1 MPVLQHTKLKPMK
14 PMRTIVLSFLLV
26 ISVGTLLL
34 SLPISSRTREC
45 TPFVESFFT
54 ATSATCVTGLVV
66 YDTYTHWSLFGQV
79 IILLMIQIG
88 GLGLV
93 TFTSFFNFIIGR
105 KLGLRSIQL
114 ASENANSTGFTDVKA
129 LVSAIFKISVFFE
142 TIGAILLMSVFVP
155 KYGPRGIFISF
166 FLSVSA
172 FCNAGFDILGSEGEY
187 ISLMNYADNPIVMLT
202 IMGLIIC
209 GGLGFVVWYDII
221 NYRKNKKLIL
231 HSKVVLTA
239 TAILILSG
247 AVLVLILE
255 WSNPSTM
262 AGDSVGKK
270 IWEAFFQS
278 ITFRTAGFNTI
289 DIARMHSSTKLV
301 GIIYMFIGA
310 APGSTG
316 GGIKISTITV
326 IIMTVVSVIRNNP
339 DTVIHGRR
347 IDKDTVYKSL
357 SILMLSMTA
366 VIFTSCFIYFNNA
379 ETGLQGIDAAFES
392 VSAFATVG
400 LSAGATALTNEI
412 SRLILSFV
420 MFIGRV
426 GPVSLA
432 LSLAIGLDA
441 RNKNQVIP
449 EGKVI
454 VG

>member
-1 MPVLQHTKLKPMK
+1 MPVLQHAKLKPMK

-34 SLPISSRTREC
+34 SLPISSKAREC
-45 TPFVESFFT
+45 TPFIESFFT

-66 YDTYTHWSLFGQV
+66 YDTYTHWSIFGQV
-79 IILLMIQIG
+79 IILLLIQIG

-166 FLSVSA
+166 FLSISA
-172 FCNAGFDILGSEGEY
+172 FCNAGFDILGNEGEY

-209 GGLGFVVWYDII
+209 GGLGFVVWYDIM
-221 NYRKNKKLIL
+221 NYRKTKKLIL
-231 HSKVVLTA
+231 HSKVVIFTTA
-239 TAILILSG
+239 FLIVSG
-247 AVLVLILE
+247 AALVLILE
-255 WSNPSTM
+255 WSNPNTM
-262 AGDSVGKK
+262 VDDSVGKK

-278 ITFRTAGFNTI
+278 VSFRTAGFNTI
-289 DIARMHSSTKLV
+289 DIAGMHSSTKLV

-316 GGIKISTITV
+316 GGIKVSTITV
-326 IIMTVVSVIRNNP
+326 IIMTVISVIKNNP

-357 SILMLSMTA
+357 SILMLSMLV
-366 VIFTSCFIYFNNA
+366 VIFTSCFVYYSNVGA
-379 ETGLQGIDAAFES
+379 GAQGIDSVFES

-400 LSAGATALTNEI
+400 LSAGTTALTNGI
-412 SRLILSFV
+412 SRLILSFA

-432 LSLAIGLDA
+432 LSIAIGLDA

-449 EGKVI
+449 EGKVL